1 MLVLCQKNYNTGATP
16 PKSQPN
22 IHGESRGKWPCQGTR
37 PEVSQDRGAGEPLRK
52 HIIKKYSHESAP
64 TLDHFSN
71 PSAKP
76 GSLPN
81 IDRSQTRPTLSE
93 CRLAPPHPSSRKE
106 MRRTNTHTHTKK
118 QSKKSSPCKA
128 RKSPPSH
135 PSYLIDVGRIVIPAE
150 LPPQHDD
157 RLATTNGP
165 DDTAERDGKTE
176 KTRAKPHWLGYQANR
191 RSKETSDRVFC
202 THPSEARH
210 RWQETERWRN
220 WRDL

>member
-106 MRRTNTHTHTKK
+106 MRRTNTHAPKSNPKNLLAKRGNRHPRIRHTLLMWAAL
-118 QSKKSSPCKA
+118 SF
-128 RKSPPSH
+128 PPSCH
-135 PSYLIDVGRIVIPAE
+135 LNMTTAWQ
-150 LPPQHDD
+150 PPTVPTIQ
-157 RLATTNGP
+157 RKG
-165 DDTAERDGKTE
+165 TE
-176 KTRAKPHWLGYQANR
+176 KPRKLA
-191 RSKETSDRVFC
+191 RSRTG
-202 THPSEARH
+202 
-210 RWQETERWRN
+210 
-220 WRDL
+220 